1 MTMPSVTVRPEM
13 KRPRDDQ
20 RKSLTIWRQ
29 LMVVFALM
37 ALGGHLSFLQIAAW
51 TGMVIVRTPEQGF
64 AQAVASTFSGD
75 QPCSLCHVVQR
86 LKATDDLDTQKP
98 DRPAPHAPLDKIDKP
113 SKSVIPNGDTILFP
127 SVVFVRLTWT
137 EQIQR
142 PPNDVPEPPVPP
154 PRLILT

>member
-13 KRPRDDQ
+13 KRRRDDQ

-64 AQAVASTFSGD
+64 AQALASTFSGD

-86 LKATDDLDTQKP
+86 LKAADDLDTQKP
-98 DRPAPHAPLDKIDKP
+98 DRPAPHAPLDKIVKQ
-113 SKSVIPNGDTILFP
+113 SMSVIDDDHVVLFP
-127 SVVFVRLTWT
+127 CVVFVSLTWV
-137 EQIQR
+137 EQVLR
-142 PPNDVPEPPVPP
+142 LPNDKPEPPVPP
-154 PRLILT
+154 PRLIHT

>member
-13 KRPRDDQ
+13 KRRRDDQ

-64 AQAVASTFSGD
+64 AQALASTFSGD
-75 QPCSLCHVVQR
+75 QPCCVCNVVQR
-86 LKATDDLDTQKP
+86 LQSADAHDGPEP
-98 DRPAPHAPLDKIDKP
+98 DRPAPHAPLDKIVKQ
-113 SKSVIPNGDTILFP
+113 SMSVIDDDHAVLFP
-127 SVVFVRLTWT
+127 CVVFVPLTWA
-137 EQIQR
+137 EQVLR
-142 PPNDVPEPPVPP
+142 LPNDIPEPPVPP
-154 PRLILT
+154 PRLIHT

>member
-13 KRPRDDQ
+13 KRRRDDQ

-86 LKATDDLDTQKP
+86 LKAADDLDTQKP

-113 SKSVIPNGDTILFP
+113 SKSVIPNADAILLP

-154 PRLILT
+154 PRLIHT